1 MEIDASMSASDELR
15 TLIKTF
21 LSEGSDRSR
30 EMVVRVLGFS
40 LWGADEGEHVALQ
53 AALNQRGD
61 TEGHR
66 LLSDLLHLVG
76 SHEIARRKSEPD
88 PRTKPVREQICFHL
102 LANPKSRPSELAQQL
117 NLRRSQVSRALSELV
132 QVNQVA
138 RIPDP
143 ADARSWRYSIATTK
157 SEAHRSIVDT
167 IKMHQFLLVPEFSMM
182 AEVCMPADDEKSDTF
197 DSLVSSAASCPS

>member
-1 MEIDASMSASDELR
+1 MEIDTGMSASDELR

-21 LSEGSDRSR
+21 LAEGSDRSR

-53 AALNQRGD
+53 AVLNQRGE
-61 TEGHR
+61 TEAHR
-66 LLSDLLHLVG
+66 VLRDLGCLVG
-76 SHEIARRKSEPD
+76 SHDIARRNSEPD
-88 PRTKPVREQICFHL
+88 PRSKPVREQICLHL
-102 LANPKSRPSELAQQL
+102 LANPQSRPSELAQHL

-143 ADARSWRYSIATTK
+143 ADARSWRYSIALAK
-157 SEAHRSIVDT
+157 
-167 IKMHQFLLVPEFSMM
+167 PEMQ
-182 AEVCMPADDEKSDTF
+182 
-197 DSLVSSAASCPS
+197 DSLVDRIKMRSCDLGPAVNTSGKCTRSVPEGNTFSYESQKSMCPA